1 MPGRVVPWEI
11 SWRAVLGL
19 RSSFFVSSGASWVVG
34 LVFAFGVVVAVVA
47 SVAVGSR
54 IAEGAIVAVGLF
66 EIGVWC
72 FRAWQET
79 LFCRDLLC

>member
-19 RSSFFVSSGASWVVG
+19 ASWFVSGSCWAV
-34 LVFAFGVVVAVVA
+34 VFAFEVAVGVAVVE
-47 SVAVGSR
+47 VGSR